1 MAEVKT
7 DDVLNAL
14 RRVQDPDLHKDV
26 VSLNMIKD
34 LSIDGG
40 HVSFR
45 MVLTTPACPMKEQME
60 RDARAA
66 VAALPDVSEV
76 SVRMDSEVPKG
87 FQLAGKQSIP
97 GVKNVIASSSGKG
110 GVGKSTVAVNTALA
124 LAEAGAS
131 VGIVDCDV
139 FGPNI
144 PMMMGVSGLP
154 PSASERIKPAH
165 SYGVKVMSIGFLVP
179 EEKPVIWRG
188 PMVSGLIRQFL
199 YDVEWGEL
207 DYLVVDLP
215 PGTGDAQLT
224 LAQLLPIA
232 GAIVTITPQQVA
244 THDAVKG
251 MLMFKQLEVPILGI
265 VENMSYFVCPCGCNH
280 RTDIFGHGGARKV
293 AEQYEVRFLG
303 EVPLDTAIRTG
314 GDEGKPVMV
323 AAPTSP
329 TAEAFRQVASQ
340 VASQV
345 SIENAKRAS
354 SQLIQISGI
363 GTR

>member
-1 MAEVKT
+1 MPEVT
-7 DDVLNAL
+7 ADEVLNAL

-26 VSLNMIKD
+26 VALNMIKD
-34 LSIDGG
+34 LVVDGG
-40 HVSFR
+40 RVSFR
-45 MVLTTPACPMKEQME
+45 MVLTTPACPMKAQME
-60 RDARAA
+60 RDAREA
-66 VAALPDVSEV
+66 VSALPGITDVAL
-76 SVRMDSEVPKG
+76 RMDSEVPKG

-124 LAEAGAS
+124 LSEAGAS
-131 VGIVDCDV
+131 VGVVDCDV

-144 PMMMGVSGLP
+144 PMMMGVHGLP
-154 PSASERIKPAH
+154 PSAGDRIKPAV

-188 PMVSGLIRQFL
+188 PMVSGLIKQFL

-207 DYLVVDLP
+207 DYLIVDLP

-224 LAQLLPIA
+224 LGQLLPMA
-232 GAIVTITPQQVA
+232 GAIVTVTPQAVA

-280 RTDIFGHGGARKV
+280 RTDIFGHGGARKI

-303 EVPLDTAIRTG
+303 EVPLDTAVRSG
-314 GDEGKPVMV
+314 GDDGKPVMI

-329 TAEAFRQVASQ
+329 TAEAFRQVAAQ

-354 SQLIQISGI
+354 SQLIQITGI
-363 GTR
+363 GSR

>member
-1 MAEVKT
+1 MA
-7 DDVLNAL
+7 DVTPGAVLEAL

-26 VSLNMIKD
+26 VALNMIKD
-34 LSIDGG
+34 LTVDGG
-40 HVSFR
+40 KVSFR
-45 MVLTTPACPMKEQME
+45 MVLTTPACPMKAQME
-60 RDARAA
+60 RDAREA
-66 VAALPDVSEV
+66 VAALPGVTDVSL
-76 SVRMDSEVPKG
+76 RMDSEVPKG

-144 PMMMGVSGLP
+144 PMMMGVYGLP
-154 PSASERIKPAH
+154 PSAGDKIKPAV

-188 PMVSGLIRQFL
+188 PMVSGLIKQFL
-199 YDVEWGEL
+199 YDVDWGEL
-207 DYLVVDLP
+207 DYLIVDLP

-224 LAQLLPIA
+224 LGQLLPMA
-232 GAIVTITPQQVA
+232 GAIVTVTPQPVA

-251 MLMFKQLEVPILGI
+251 MLMFRQLEVPILGI

-280 RTDIFGHGGARKV
+280 RTDIFGHGGARKI

-303 EVPLDTAIRTG
+303 EVPLDTAIRSG
-314 GDEGKPVMV
+314 GDEGKPVMI

-329 TAEAFRQVASQ
+329 TAEAFRQVAAQ

-354 SQLIQISGI
+354 SQLIQITGI

>member
-1 MAEVKT
+1 MA
-7 DDVLNAL
+7 DVTPGAVLEAL

-26 VSLNMIKD
+26 VALNMIKD
-34 LSIDGG
+34 LTVDGG
-40 HVSFR
+40 KVSFR
-45 MVLTTPACPMKEQME
+45 MVLTTPACPMKAQME
-60 RDARAA
+60 RDAREA
-66 VAALPDVSEV
+66 VAALPGVTDVSL
-76 SVRMDSEVPKG
+76 RMDSEVPKG

-144 PMMMGVSGLP
+144 PMMMGVYGLP
-154 PSASERIKPAH
+154 PSAGDKIKPAV

-188 PMVSGLIRQFL
+188 PMVSGLIKQFL
-199 YDVEWGEL
+199 YDVDWGEL
-207 DYLVVDLP
+207 DYLIVDLP

-224 LAQLLPIA
+224 LGQLLPMA
-232 GAIVTITPQQVA
+232 GAIVTVTPQPVA

-251 MLMFKQLEVPILGI
+251 MLMFRQLEVPILGI

-280 RTDIFGHGGARKV
+280 RTDIFGHGGARKI

-303 EVPLDTAIRTG
+303 EVPLDTAIRSG
-314 GDEGKPVMV
+314 GDEGKPVMI

-329 TAEAFRQVASQ
+329 TAEAFRQVAAQ

-354 SQLIQISGI
+354 SQLIQITGI
-363 GTR
+363 GAR

>member
-1 MAEVKT
+1 MAELSQA
-7 DDVLNAL
+7 DVLNAL
-14 RRVQDPDLHKDV
+14 RQVQDPDLRRDV
-26 VSLNMIKD
+26 VALNMIKD
-34 LSIDGG
+34 LAIDGG
-40 HVSFR
+40 RVAFR
-45 MVLTTPACPMKEQME
+45 LVLTTPACPMKAQME
-60 RDARAA
+60 QAARDA
-66 VAALPDVSEV
+66 VAALPGVTEV
-76 SVRMDSEVPKG
+76 SVRMDHDVPKG

-124 LAEAGAS
+124 LAEFGAS

-144 PMMMGVSGLP
+144 PMMMGISGLP
-154 PSASERIKPAH
+154 PTAGDKIKPAM
-165 SYGVKVMSIGFLVP
+165 SYGLEVMSIGFLVP

-188 PMVSGLIRQFL
+188 PMVSGLIKQFL
-199 YDVEWGEL
+199 YDVQWGDL
-207 DYLVVDLP
+207 DYLILDLP

-224 LAQLLPIA
+224 LAQLVPMT
-232 GAIVTITPQQVA
+232 GAIVTVTPQSVA

-251 MLMFKQLEVPILGI
+251 MLMFKQLEVPILGV

-280 RTDIFGHGGARKV
+280 RTDIFGHGGGHKI

-314 GDEGKPVMV
+314 GDNGQPVMI

-329 TAEAFRQVASQ
+329 NAEAFRQIATQ

-354 SQLIQISGI
+354 SQLVQISGI
-363 GTR
+363 GSR

>member
-1 MAEVKT
+1 MA
-7 DDVLNAL
+7 DLSQADVLNAL
-14 RRVQDPDLHKDV
+14 RQVQDPDLRRDV
-26 VSLNMIKD
+26 VALNMIKD
-34 LSIDGG
+34 LAIDGG
-40 HVSFR
+40 RVAFR
-45 MVLTTPACPMKEQME
+45 LVLTTPACPMKAQME
-60 RDARAA
+60 QAARDA
-66 VAALPDVSEV
+66 VAALPGVTEV
-76 SVRMDSEVPKG
+76 SVRMDHDVPKG

-124 LAEAGAS
+124 LAEFGAS

-144 PMMMGVSGLP
+144 PMMMGIAGLP
-154 PSASERIKPAH
+154 PTAGDKIKPAM
-165 SYGVKVMSIGFLVP
+165 SYGLEVMSIGFLVP

-188 PMVSGLIRQFL
+188 PMVSGLIKQFL
-199 YDVEWGEL
+199 YDVQWGDL
-207 DYLVVDLP
+207 DYLILDLP

-224 LAQLLPIA
+224 LAQLVPMT
-232 GAIVTITPQQVA
+232 GAIVTVTPQSVA

-251 MLMFKQLEVPILGI
+251 MLMFKQLEVPILGV

-280 RTDIFGHGGARKV
+280 RTDIFGHGGGHRI

-303 EVPLDTAIRTG
+303 EVPLDTAIRSG
-314 GDEGKPVMV
+314 GDNGQPVMI

-329 TAEAFRQVASQ
+329 NAEAFRQIATQ

-354 SQLIQISGI
+354 SQLVQISGI
-363 GTR
+363 GSR